1 MGMGGNIFEV
11 KYNKTQ
17 RNANGR
23 YVIQFNPVFCLSS
36 RLKHCYMKK
45 KTNRLLVIVFFT
57 LFFAASLNNAGAAP
71 AREFYQLTVYHYTTT
86 AQEQSLDSYLQQA
99 LLPALH
105 RLKIGSVGVFKAI
118 ANDTAA
124 AKRMYVLIPLKSLN
138 AVTEMAAKL
147 SSDKEYRS
155 KADAYLN
162 AAYNAAPYTR
172 METILLHAFS
182 LAPVMQLPQLKSPK
196 QERVYE
202 LRSYESATEK
212 IFKNKVHMFNEG
224 DEVGLFKRLNF
235 NAIFYAEVVAGSKM
249 PNLMYMTS
257 FENMAD
263 RDAHWKSFGSDPA
276 WKKLSAMPEYKNN
289 VSHIDIMFLRPA
301 EYSDY

>member
-1 MGMGGNIFEV
+1 MKKWFF
-11 KYNKTQ
+11 YDCT
-17 RNANGR
+17 
-23 YVIQFNPVFCLSS
+23 S
-36 RLKHCYMKK
+36 RLVILSMLFLISVNRAEASG
-45 KTNRLLVIVFFT
+45 KTY
-57 LFFAASLNNAGAAP
+57 
-71 AREFYQLTVYHYTTT
+71 YQLTVYHYTTE
-86 AQEQSLDSYLQQA
+86 AQEQVLDSYFQQA

-105 RLKIGSVGVFKAI
+105 RQQIKQVGVFKAI
-118 ANDTAA
+118 SNDTSAL
-124 AKRMYVLIPLKSLN
+124 KKVYVLIPFNSLEAIV
-138 AVTEMAAKL
+138 AVPSKL
-147 SSDKEYRS
+147 QNDKEYQT
-155 KADAYLN
+155 KGAAFIN
-162 AAYNAAPYTR
+162 AVYTAAPYTR
-172 METILLHAFS
+172 METIVLKAFA
-182 LAPVMQLPQLKSPK
+182 LAPSLELPQLKSPK
-196 QERVYE
+196 KERVYE

-212 IFKNKVHMFNEG
+212 IFQNKVHMFNEG